1 MAELGP
7 AFIRIQPGK
16 FRFAPKAR
24 NFIFNEISHPC
35 ARPWYLYV
43 QTFIPAFLKLFI
55 TLILLQLDDVIRDYA
70 IVRAGDAP
78 DGARRRGSHFRKLR
92 GSNQATKSQ
101 KIFRQGLITVL
112 KVTAPLEAIG
122 FVWLM
127 YTAGD
132 RFFYDWQGLLNM
144 SDFCSRPAFTGPLS
158 RTDPPSQIGSQPFGQ
173 GFGYA
178 TLVQNRASWS
188 TQPTRALVPEGNI
201 DMMATLTVQRDF
213 SPLDG
218 VALGFRVN
226 VGGKTHEFIGESMT
240 IPDDHPVDL
249 IVRGEVRAN
258 VGQTAIIVWL
268 LFGPATGTGMQCHD
282 GDVHITNDIK

>member
-1 MAELGP
+1 MALGP
-7 AFIRIQPGK
+7 AFIRIKPGT

-35 ARPWYLYV
+35 ARPWYLYL
-43 QTFIPAFLKLFI
+43 QTFAPAFLKLFI

-92 GSNQATKSQ
+92 GANQATKSQ

-132 RFFYDWQGLLNM
+132 QFFYDWQSLLKK
-144 SDFCSRPAFTGPLS
+144 SDFCSRPALTGPLS

-201 DMMATLTVQRDF
+201 DMMATLTVQRNF
-213 SPLDG
+213 SNLDG
-218 VALGFRVN
+218 VALGFRVS
-226 VGGKTHEFIGESMT
+226 VGGKITEFIGESVT
-240 IPDDHPVDL
+240 VTPETPVDL

-268 LFGPATGTGMQCHD
+268 LFGPATGTGMKCLD
-282 GDVHITNDIK
+282 GDVHITNNIS

>member
-1 MAELGP
+1 MALGP
-7 AFIRIQPGK
+7 AFIRIEPGK

-35 ARPWYLYV
+35 ARPWYLYL
-43 QTFIPAFLKLFI
+43 QTFAPAFLKLFI

-92 GSNQATKSQ
+92 GANQATKSQ

-132 RFFYDWQGLLNM
+132 QFFYDWQSLLKK
-144 SDFCSRPAFTGPLS
+144 SDFCSRPANTGPLS
-158 RTDPPSQIGSQPFGQ
+158 RTDPPSQIGAQPFGQ

-201 DMMATLTVQRDF
+201 DIMATLTVQRDF
-213 SPLDG
+213 SNLDG
-218 VALGFRVN
+218 VALGIRVSI
-226 VGGKTHEFIGESMT
+226 GGKISEFMSESVT
-240 IPDDHPVDL
+240 VTPETPVDL
-249 IVRGEVRAN
+249 IVNGRVRAN

-282 GDVHITNDIK
+282 GDVHITNSIS